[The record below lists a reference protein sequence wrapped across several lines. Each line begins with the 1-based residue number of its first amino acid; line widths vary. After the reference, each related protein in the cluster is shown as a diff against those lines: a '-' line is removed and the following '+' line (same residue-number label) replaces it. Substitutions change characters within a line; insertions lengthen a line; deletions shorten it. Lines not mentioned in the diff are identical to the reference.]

1 MVDEIIKQD
10 KNKVPVMA
18 GVSDD
23 EREEIIQVRID
34 PITKRLKVEGISGL
48 SGDGVDTTF
57 TIVDANTAYAIPP
70 SPPNKPYTLIIYNT
84 SNNDIFFRFSPGT
97 TGGIKIA
104 PDQSLLIDLGGGQQV
119 YIYCAIPNT
128 TINLSYK
135 II

>member
-1 MVDEIIKQD
+1 MADEIIKQD
-10 KNKVPVMA
+10 ANKAPVMA
-18 GVSDD
+18 GVSDN
-23 EREEIIQVRID
+23 EQQEIIQLRID
-34 PITKRLKVEGISGL
+34 PITKRLKVEEISGL

-57 TIVDANTAYAIPP
+57 TIANANTAYAIPT
-70 SPPNKPYTLIIYNT
+70 SPPTKPYTLIIYNA

-104 PDQSLLIDLGGGQQV
+104 PDQSLVIDLWGDQQV
-119 YIYCAIPNT
+119 YIYCATPNT